1 MCFRPMASKL
11 AASFYCAAA
20 GVASCVL
27 RERNFRI
34 HMAAVCYTA
43 ALGVW
48 MRLDRVS
55 WALLFLTQALVL
67 AMELVNTAVE
77 AAVDLCCPKK
87 HPLAKRAKDA
97 AAGAV
102 LVSAAFSVAVG
113 ACLFWNERVWGL
125 AISVLTSP
133 RAFLTLAA
141 SVILSLWF
149 IFGFGS
155 LFGNKNGQIDGHP
168 ADTRSPGGENKNQ

>member
-1 MCFRPMASKL
+1 MCFRPMVSKL
-11 AASFYCAAA
+11 AASFCYAAA

-34 HMAAVCYTA
+34 HMTAACYTA

-48 MRLDRVS
+48 MRFDRAS
-55 WALLFLTQALVL
+55 WMVLFLTQGLVL

-77 AAVDLCCPKK
+77 AAVNLCCPEK

-113 ACLFWNERVWGL
+113 VCLFWNDRLSRL
-125 AISVLTSP
+125 AIHILTSP
-133 RAFLTLAA
+133 KAFLTLAA

-155 LFGNKNGQIDGHP
+155 LFVNKNGQIDGYP
-168 ADTRSPGGENKNQ
+168 ADTRSPRRRK

>member
-11 AASFYCAAA
+11 TASFRCAAA
-20 GVASCVL
+20 GIGSCVL

-34 HMAAVCYTA
+34 HLVAACYSA

-48 MRLDRVS
+48 MRLDKAS
-55 WALLFLTQALVL
+55 WMALFLTQGLVL

-77 AAVDLCCPKK
+77 ATVDLCCPEQ

-113 ACLFWNERVWGL
+113 VCLFWKPRLFQL
-125 AISVLTSP
+125 ALHILTSP
-133 RAFLTLAA
+133 KAFLGLTV
-141 SVILSLWF
+141 SVILFLWF
-149 IFGFGS
+149 IFGFVS
-155 LFGNKNGQIDGHP
+155 KNGHGQIDGRP
-168 ADTRSPGGENKNQ
+168 ANTRRPGGENKNQ